1 VTFVFALIMLAGLV
15 ALAVPAPLRTP
26 ATSGPGRESRRAE
39 LEAAREVKYRELR
52 EAQLDFEMGKV
63 SATDHRET
71 ERELRA
77 QAIGILRKLDELDD
91 A

>member
-1 VTFVFALIMLAGLV
+1 
-15 ALAVPAPLRTP
+15 
-26 ATSGPGRESRRAE
+26 
-39 LEAAREVKYRELR
+39 
-52 EAQLDFEMGKV
+52 MGKV

-77 QAIGILRKLDELDD
+77 QAIGILRELDELDELDD